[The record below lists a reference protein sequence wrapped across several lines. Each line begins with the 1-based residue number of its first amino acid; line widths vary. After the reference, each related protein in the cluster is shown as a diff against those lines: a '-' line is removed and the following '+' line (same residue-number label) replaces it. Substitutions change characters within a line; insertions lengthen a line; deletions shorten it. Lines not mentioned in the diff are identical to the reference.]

1 MFQCGFISRYVIIIF
16 ASYYYSFL
24 NYILSGNEQD
34 YIIVSLVRSWE
45 LGFLTNLRRTNVMLT
60 RCKKGM
66 FIVSSQ
72 KFLSGKG
79 SDTLVGTLL
88 KKMGTES
95 WLDMKAVEEGNF

>member
-1 MFQCGFISRYVIIIF
+1 M
-16 ASYYYSFL
+16 L
-24 NYILSGNEQD
+24 LGNEQD
-34 YIIVSLVRSWE
+34 YIIVSLVRSWG
-45 LGFLTNLRRTNVMLT
+45 LGFLTDLRRTNVMLT

-72 KFLSGKG
+72 KFLSSKG

-88 KKMGTES
+88 KKMGAES